1 MIRPYIARTPPITI
15 GIKLLNIIYGFSTAR
30 AQRPEPALALAQ
42 VAENAIAEAIP
53 AYPAKQFDE
62 V

>member
-42 VAENAIAEAIP
+42 VAPMAENAIAEATP
-53 AYPAKQFDE
+53 A
-62 V
+62 